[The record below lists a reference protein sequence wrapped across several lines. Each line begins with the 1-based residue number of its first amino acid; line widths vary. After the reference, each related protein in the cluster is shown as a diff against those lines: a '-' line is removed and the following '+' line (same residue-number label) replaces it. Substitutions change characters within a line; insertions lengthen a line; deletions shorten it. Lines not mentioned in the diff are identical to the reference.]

1 MKKKDAI
8 KFATN
13 FNWTKADA
21 ERAFKEINLK
31 EASQQ
36 TLLLAMAEFS
46 GSELLKRQ
54 NLQKAQ
60 KAQVTKNRKYIKKIE
75 LEFAETVEA
84 QEKEISEMRSTFLP
98 VIFKLYQF
106 GQSFGLKD
114 HWIEALIVTYE
125 EYQQEAA

>member
-8 KFATN
+8 EFAKN
-13 FNWTKADA
+13 LNWTEADA
-21 ERAFKEINLK
+21 KRAFKDIDLK
-31 EASQQ
+31 EASEQ
-36 TLLLAMAEFS
+36 TLLLAMAKFA

-60 KAQVTKNRKYIKKIE
+60 KAQVTKNKNHIKKIE

-84 QEKEISEMRSTFLP
+84 QEKEISEIRSAFLP
-98 VIFKLYQF
+98 VIFKLYNF

-114 HWIEALIVTYE
+114 PWIEALMITYQ
-125 EYQQEAA
+125 EYSEDAA